1 MQGALRWKWGTAQQN
16 FSPIIASLIVTITRL
31 NGLQLSHRRGD
42 HAGLF
47 RLSLRCRVSSFSH
60 GLTRNGAEKGGEF
73 TESGYLFPITH
84 DIDFSSDEFDSILE
98 RSAKRFSVPQSP
110 HEAPPP
116 ARRIAHSATREATSL
131 ISL

>member
-47 RLSLRCRVSSFSH
+47 RLSLRCRVSTFSH

-84 DIDFSSDEFDSILE
+84 DIEIAL
-98 RSAKRFSVPQSP
+98 
-110 HEAPPP
+110 
-116 ARRIAHSATREATSL
+116 ARETFP
-131 ISL
+131 